1 MSGYESSEEIP
12 MIVMTPVTP
21 EGDTDPRF
29 GRAPRVAVA
38 EVVDG
43 AVVSWSEHQVD
54 WDVLHDEGTHGAHHA
69 RVMTFLKEQGVEAVV
84 SAEMGPGMARMLE
97 TAKIPVLLAS
107 PGDAKAS
114 VLAAI
119 ADPDGTARGGRLVL
133 PLAHRNDGH

>member
-1 MSGYESSEEIP
+1 

-21 EGDTDPRF
+21 EGATDPRF

-43 AVVSWSEHQVD
+43 QITSWAEHQVN

-84 SAEMGPGMARMLE
+84 SAEMGPGMARMLD

-114 VLAAI
+114 ILAAI

-133 PLAHRNDGH
+133 PLAHRTDGH

>member
-1 MSGYESSEEIP
+1 

-21 EGDTDPRF
+21 EGDSDPRF

-43 AVVSWSEHQVD
+43 AVVSWAEHQVD

-69 RVMTFLKEQGVEAVV
+69 RVMTFLKENGVEAVV
-84 SAEMGPGMARMLE
+84 SAEMGPGMARMLD

-114 VLAAI
+114 ILAAI

-133 PLAHRNDGH
+133 PLSVVAGTGFEPVTSGL

>member
-1 MSGYESSEEIP
+1 

-21 EGDTDPRF
+21 EGDSDPRF

-43 AVVSWSEHQVD
+43 AVVSWAEHQVD

-69 RVMTFLKEQGVEAVV
+69 RVMTFLKENGVEAVV
-84 SAEMGPGMARMLE
+84 SAEMGPGMARMLD

-133 PLAHRNDGH
+133 PLAHRIDGH

>member
-1 MSGYESSEEIP
+1 

-21 EGDTDPRF
+21 EGDSDPRF

-43 AVVSWSEHQVD
+43 AVVSWAEHQVD

-69 RVMTFLKEQGVEAVV
+69 RVMTFLKENGVEAVV
-84 SAEMGPGMARMLE
+84 SAEMGPGMARMLD

-114 VLAAI
+114 ILAAI

-133 PLAHRNDGH
+133 PLAHRIDGH

>member
-1 MSGYESSEEIP
+1 

-21 EGDTDPRF
+21 EGDSDPRF

-43 AVVSWSEHQVD
+43 AVVSWAEHQVD

-69 RVMTFLKEQGVEAVV
+69 RVMSFLKENGVEAVV
-84 SAEMGPGMARMLE
+84 SAEMGPGMARMLD

-133 PLAHRNDGH
+133 PLAHRNEGH

>member
-1 MSGYESSEEIP
+1 

-21 EGDTDPRF
+21 EGDSDPRF

-43 AVVSWSEHQVD
+43 AVVSWAEHQVD

-69 RVMTFLKEQGVEAVV
+69 RVMTFLKENGVEAVV
-84 SAEMGPGMARMLE
+84 SAEMGPGMARMLD

-114 VLAAI
+114 ILAAI

-133 PLAHRNDGH
+133 PLAHRIEGH

>member
-1 MSGYESSEEIP
+1 

-21 EGDTDPRF
+21 EGATDPRF

-43 AVVSWSEHQVD
+43 QITSWAEHQVN

-69 RVMTFLKEQGVEAVV
+69 RVMTFLKEQGIDAVV
-84 SAEMGPGMARMLE
+84 SAEMGPGMARMLDS
-97 TAKIPVLLAS
+97 AKIPVLLAS
-107 PGDAKAS
+107 PGEAKAS

-133 PLAHRNDGH
+133 PLAHRIDGH

>member
-1 MSGYESSEEIP
+1 

-21 EGDTDPRF
+21 DGESDPRF

-43 AVVSWSEHQVD
+43 EVTAWQEYQVD

-69 RVMTFLKEQGVEAVV
+69 RVMSFLKEHRIEAVV
-84 SAEMGPGMARMLE
+84 SAEMGPGMARML
-97 TAKIPVLLAS
+97 ASANIPILPAS

-114 VLAAI
+114 VVAGI
-119 ADPDGTARGGRLVL
+119 ADPEGTGRGVRTVL
-133 PLAHRNDGH
+133 PLAHRNDDH